1 MIGSLFAGIS
11 GLNANATALTVIG
24 DNIANVNTT
33 SFKSNSSSFA
43 NVLSQ
48 SLEGS
53 SLSGIGRGVQ
63 YWATTPSWSQ
73 GSLES
78 TNNPYDLAINGRGFF
93 ILSDDSGSSYYSRAG
108 AFSLDREGNLTNPDG
123 FIVQG
128 YEMDSA
134 SEALGSITDIVIPV
148 GTSLPQATSEM
159 YTTIN
164 LDANAAKPGAAEGV
178 MDSHLVITAEKGN
191 AGNIMINLINGGT
204 AGSESVTC
212 SGGIMTV
219 AIEDGVSTQEQICN
233 AIASHEII
241 DTAIPNDPGATW
253 ELGLGTDSVTLDGG
267 HDSESY
273 STTITAYDSLGSPIS
288 LSIDFNRNSTGWDWS
303 VSASDGTCNSS
314 GSLVFDTAGQ
324 LIFPSSNPLISITGM
339 SSGASPLSIEWHL
352 TDSEDSITGYSSPSN
367 TTFLNQNG
375 YPAGTLQ
382 SVAVDEEGIVT
393 GSYTNGQLSPLY
405 QIALADFRSYNGLVK
420 IGENLYAQSLASGDA
435 LPGTPGGAR
444 LGTISPSSLE
454 MSNVDLAQ
462 EFVKMITTQRAFQAS
477 SKIIT
482 TSDEV
487 LSDLISIKR

>member
-1 MIGSLFAGIS
+1 MIGSLFAGVS

-53 SLSGIGRGVQ
+53 SGSGIGRGVQ

-78 TNNPYDLAINGRGFF
+78 TSNPYDLAINGRGFF
-93 ILSDDSGSSYYSRAG
+93 ILSDDSGSTYYTRAG

-123 FIVQG
+123 LIVRG
-128 YEMDSA
+128 YEVNSF
-134 SEALGSITDIVIPV
+134 SGTLGSITDIVIPV

-159 YTTIN
+159 YSTIN
-164 LDANAAKPGAAEGV
+164 LDADASKPTAATGI
-178 MDSHLVITAEKGN
+178 MDSLLTITAEDGSV
-191 AGNIMINLINGGT
+191 GNITVNLVGGGT
-204 AGSESVTC
+204 AGAETATYSAGVLTVT
-212 SGGIMTV
+212 
-219 AIEDGVSTQEQICN
+219 IEDEVSTQEQICN
-233 AIASHEII
+233 AIAGHALI
-241 DTAIPNDPGATW
+241 DTAVPTDAGAAWT
-253 ELGLGTDSVTLDGG
+253 LGSGTDSVSLSGG
-267 HDSESY
+267 QDSDSY

-288 LSIDFNRNSTGWDWS
+288 VTINFTRNSIGWDWAA
-303 VSASDGTCNSS
+303 SASDGICTST
-314 GSLVFDTAGQ
+314 GSLVFDTSGQ
-324 LIFPSSNPLISITGM
+324 LTFPASNPSISITEM
-339 SSGASPLSIEWHL
+339 TSGASPLSIEWHL
-352 TDSEDSITGYSSPSN
+352 TDSSDSITGYSSPSN

-382 SVAVDEEGIVT
+382 SVAVDEEGIIT
-393 GSYTNGQLSPLY
+393 GSYTNGQLSPLF

-420 IGENLYAQSLASGDA
+420 SGENLYTQSLASGDA

-477 SKIIT
+477 SKVIT